1 MILLKRRRLL
11 IWLAKAYIKK
21 WGKIILTSFLIG
33 IVVLSMLFLSR
44 RYLLSR
50 IPNSQETTKIGIAG
64 IYTESDVP
72 NNLPSVILENVSR
85 GLTKVSDSGVV
96 LPDVANRWEI
106 KDGGKTYVFYI
117 NKDIYFTDGDL
128 VNSSNIDYNFKDVTI
143 ERPTDEVIVFK
154 LKDNYSPFLVTLAN
168 NKIFKENFVGISGY
182 KIKKIK
188 ENSGFLDYIEIQ
200 SAEGMRKIKYDF
212 YDTQAALKSAYV
224 LGEVDEIID
233 ISDLKYNESHSFDKF
248 KNTRSDKDISEEKIV
263 TIFINN
269 KDPILSDKKIRKSL
283 AYVIPDK
290 FSQGERIYTP
300 YKKDFW
306 ASSGLNVQKN
316 DLEYAKLL
324 LNDSSATQA
333 GKLEIELKTLPQYED
348 LAKDISMH
356 WSLLG
361 INTKIEV
368 VLAVPSFYQA
378 FLGEFPVL
386 LDPDQYT
393 LWHSNQPT
401 NITNYVNLRIDKL
414 LEDGRR
420 TIDLEDRKNIYADFQ
435 KYLIDDMPAIFLYFP
450 YTYTITRK

>member
-1 MILLKRRRLL
+1 MIFLKRRRLI
-11 IWLAKAYIKK
+11 IWLAQAYIKK
-21 WGKIILTSFLIG
+21 WGKIILASFFIG
-33 IVVLSMLFLSR
+33 IVAITLLFLNR
-44 RYLLSR
+44 NLILSK
-50 IPNSQETTKIGIAG
+50 IPNTQEVKKIGIAG
-64 IYTESDVP
+64 IFTKNDVP
-72 NNLPSVILENVSR
+72 NRLPSVILENASR

-96 LPDVANRWEI
+96 LPDVAKSWEI
-106 KDGGKTYVFYI
+106 KDGGKTYVFYLK
-117 NKDIYFTDGDL
+117 KDIYFSDGEE
-128 VNSSNIDYNFKDVTI
+128 VNSSSIEYNFKDVTI
-143 ERPTDEVIVFK
+143 EHPADEVIVFK
-154 LKDNYSPFLVTLAN
+154 LKENYSPFLITLAN
-168 NKIFKENFVGISGY
+168 NKIFKENFVGISDF

-188 ENSGFLDYIEIQ
+188 ENSGFLDYIEIYSQ
-200 SAEGMRKIKYDF
+200 DDKKKIKYDF

-233 ISDLKYNESHSFDKF
+233 LSDLKYNGKHSFDKF
-248 KNTRSDKDISEEKIV
+248 KNTLSQKGINDEKIV

-269 KDPILSDKKIRKSL
+269 KDSILSDKKIRKSL

-290 FSQGERIYTP
+290 FAQGERIYTP
-300 YKKDFW
+300 YKKNFW
-306 ASSGLNVQKN
+306 ANSRINVQKN

-348 LAKDISMH
+348 LAKEIAKYWKQLS
-356 WSLLG
+356 

-368 VLAVPSFYQA
+368 VFAVPTFYQA

-420 TIDLEDRKNIYADFQ
+420 TIDLEERKNIYADFQ

-450 YTYTITRK
+450 HTYTISRK